1 MIKIGKRVKI
11 YKEVKDMRLCSLP
24 NLNFAVGK
32 RSFSLFPFIFL
43 TRNILREDNLCC
55 NKMKGSEIRI

>member
-11 YKEVKDMRLCSLP
+11 YKEVKDVRLCSLP

-32 RSFSLFPFIFL
+32 RSFSLFPFIF
-43 TRNILREDNLCC
+43 ILREDNLCC